1 MGGYIYGE
9 YREDID
15 KVYPWIE
22 LKESTTMDDLDIMNT
37 ETLEY
42 MCKDNNVKIPLEEEY
57 SDEEQKRNIIK
68 DRLIEC
74 AKNLDN
80 EIYMKIPSENICG
93 TLPSCNSTSIIGY
106 YDKINNKIILKMKE
120 IESFKLEIDMKF

>member
-22 LKESTTMDDLDIMNT
+22 LKGSTTMDDLDIMNT

-42 MCKDNNVKIPLEEEY
+42 MCKDHNVKIPLEEEY

-68 DRLIEC
+68 ERLIEC
-74 AKNLDN
+74 AKNLDDYIKP
-80 EIYMKIPSENICG
+80 EHREN
-93 TLPSCNSTSIIGY
+93 
-106 YDKINNKIILKMKE
+106 DKHWC
-120 IESFKLEIDMKF
+120 